1 MYVKNVSLENFR
13 NYEKQNIDF
22 CDNINIIY
30 GDNAQGK
37 TNIIEAIYLCCMGK
51 SFRAKKDSDLIK
63 FNEKNANVDVEY
75 IKTDRVGKITA
86 KIGEQKTF
94 LVNGVKQQKVS
105 SIIGKLNCII
115 FTPDDINIIKGGP
128 DKRRKFLDI
137 MISSLRPNYMHILN
151 DYKNVIEQRNNYL
164 KQILNLG
171 KPQEMLDIWDE
182 QLADLCSKI
191 YDYRNLYVE
200 KIKSKLYDIHSSI
213 TNCGKVPEE
222 LKIKYISTGNNKETF
237 LENIKKSRNIDIGR
251 GYTGVGVHRDDIII
265 YINHKPVAVFGSQ
278 GQQRTTILSLKLSEL
293 QIVSDEIGDS
303 PILLLDDFM
312 SELDE
317 KRRTILLE
325 RIKNGQVIITCTD
338 KIDIEANNKKIYFV
352 QSGNISRIEE
362 VVYIKRRKNVFAY
375 WKKLCYK
382 R

>member
-63 FNEKNANVDVEY
+63 FNEKNANVDIEY

-86 KIGEQKTF
+86 KIGDQKTF

-151 DYKNVIEQRNNYL
+151 DYKNVIDQRNNYL

-191 YDYRNLYVE
+191 YDYRNSYVE

-222 LKIKYISTGNNKETF
+222 LKIKYISTGNSKETF
-237 LENIKKSRNIDIGR
+237 LENIKKSRNIDIVR

-265 YINHKPVAVFGSQ
+265 YINHKPVSVFGSQ